1 MMMEEE
7 EVEEEEQDLLPMEV
21 EHYLYSVQDLLGH
34 LEEAEHH
41 NNLDTEVEGD
51 MQEVQPAVW
60 PSYYF
65 QYY

>member
-7 EVEEEEQDLLPMEV
+7 AEAGEQDLPPMEV

-41 NNLDTEVEGD
+41 NNLDTGVEGD

-60 PSYYF
+60 SPLYF